1 METYLNKKF
10 SGASSSEWLS
20 EGVASF
26 QPPGCLKRLVWLE
39 VKCILLKGWVKD
51 CMNPHPTPH
60 ICISEL

>member
-26 QPPGCLKRLVWLE
+26 QPPGSLKSLVWLE

-51 CMNPHPTPH
+51 CMNPHPHPTYLH
-60 ICISEL
+60 L